1 MTTQI
6 VNSDPTAL
14 RQIKVDNSQIKG
26 RTLANVAIGDV
37 LNFSVKQGPAGQ
49 QRMLALQGQ
58 LINAQLPSNLEVG
71 DNIVATVSE
80 AANNQLLLKILQI
93 SKPNQAAGISQTN
106 SLRAQLEELIKASN
120 VPALQALPIFS
131 LPDDLSTLD
140 PRKVGLQKLLSVLNS
155 TEKLTDPRVALSEL
169 ISTADGTL
177 ASSLKESAALIRSF
191 VGQQPLTTEEKLL
204 RALKGELKNLLESSD
219 DNFESA
225 KLINLMTGVLG
236 KELTPKSVTLI
247 SDLISDRFLHAKDD
261 KLGASA
267 EKERQILVK
276 VLGELRKASS
286 EPANSRESI
295 EKALSLITAYENENG
310 IKKIDAKTVS
320 DLQQLAMRLDQM
332 AGIQETLTQLN
343 PVMQALGEP
352 ALLLFPFLFQG
363 LVSHSEI
370 TVDSRS
376 GKKKKGESE
385 SEDSKGSKRN
395 TEPYQRIQVTVP
407 LPSMGL
413 VDVDIAHRQKEILV
427 RLTVEKNDVGSF
439 LLEHLEHLSPILR
452 NLGFESAE
460 LVAHI
465 GRTSDQL
472 PAWSL
477 GLQSSRAIIA

>member
-6 VNSDPTAL
+6 INADPTAL
-14 RQIKVDNSQIKG
+14 RQIKVDNSQIQG
-26 RTLANVAIGDV
+26 RSLANVAIGDV

-58 LINAQLPSNLEVG
+58 LINAQLPPNLEVG

-93 SKPNQAAGISQTN
+93 SKPSQAAGISQTN
-106 SLRAQLEELIKASN
+106 SLRTQLEELIKASSA
-120 VPALQALPIFS
+120 PALQALPIFS

-169 ISTADGTL
+169 ISTTNGSL
-177 ASSLKESAALIRSF
+177 ANSLKESAALIRSF
-191 VGQQPLTTEEKLL
+191 VGQQPLTSEEKLL
-204 RALKGELKNLLESSD
+204 RALKGELQNLLDGSE

-225 KLINLMTGVLG
+225 KLINHMASVLG
-236 KELTPKSVTLI
+236 KELTPKSITLI
-247 SDLISDRFLHAKDD
+247 SDLINDRFLQTKDD
-261 KLGASA
+261 KLGAST

-276 VLGELRKASS
+276 VLAELKKASLN
-286 EPANSRESI
+286 PASSRENI
-295 EKALSLITAYENENG
+295 ERAFSLITGYESENG
-310 IKKIDAKTVS
+310 IKKIDAKTIS

-332 AGIQETLTQLN
+332 AGVQETLTQLN

-376 GKKKKGESE
+376 GKKQKSDSE
-385 SEDSKGSKRN
+385 SDDDQGSKRK

-413 VDVDIAHRQKEILV
+413 IDVDIAHRQKEILV
-427 RLTVEKNDVGSF
+427 RLTVEKNEVGSF

-460 LVAHI
+460 LVAHV
-465 GRTSDQL
+465 GKTSDNL

-477 GLQSSRAIIA
+477 GLQNSRAIIA